1 MFFLYNCNNLVFD
14 ETRKILKL
22 KNEKLKETDI
32 IELNIGGTI
41 EIITTKGTL
50 LKYLNSILSLY
61 FNRIIK
67 LPKKMENIL

>member
-14 ETRKILKL
+14 ETRQILKL